1 MKPVY
6 AQWLGAQS
14 PLAENQAAHSGADQ
28 DMLRVL
34 NLVDR
39 GAAQL
44 AHRFV
49 DVVDAV
55 NIGFAQQ
62 AAVGVDRQLGTHSI
76 MRVWEHGSR
85 PVRRGSRGLQLSV
98 LRLMPRE
105 EIRDAK
111 VDGFMPSNSA
121 APPGPETFPFV

>member
-1 MKPVY
+1 MTGRDTCAMKPVY

-34 NLVDR
+34 NRVDS

-62 AAVGVDRQLGTHSI
+62 AAVGVDGQLAADLDVALGDKI
-76 MRVWEHGSR
+76 
-85 PVRRGSRGLQLSV
+85 PGLAAA
-98 LRLMPRE
+98 
-105 EIRDAK
+105 AK
-111 VDGFMPSNSA
+111 T
-121 APPGPETFPFV
+121 EL